1 MAHNDEFLVIHQKSG
16 LIIWNLTDFS
26 IKTLRLEANE
36 IYGISFD
43 NEVIFY
49 SMFSIWKFYLN
60 TNAKAR
66 LIINDSY
73 IRPDFCETYFDQYLV
88 TGDSLLSLSSLQNK
102 RLFSSKESKNFINK
116 SQTIIACINEK
127 KLNLYEFSSLDLI
140 KSFDFENVISS
151 FQQPKINKILFGS

>member
-1 MAHNDEFLVIHQKSG
+1 M
-16 LIIWNLTDFS
+16 
-26 IKTLRLEANE
+26 
-36 IYGISFD
+36 
-43 NEVIFY
+43 
-49 SMFSIWKFYLN
+49 N

-66 LIINDSY
+66 LMINDSY

-140 KSFDFENVISS
+140 KSFDFENVISLVFFNRS
-151 FQQPKINKILFGS
+151 TI